1 MNDATMTATATR
13 GELTVD
19 GRRLSYLDFGGTGR
33 PLVALHG
40 HLYEGAAFTGLA
52 GALGPEWRVIAPDQR
67 GHGESGRAD
76 DYSREGYLADLR
88 ALLDHLGLDR
98 VALLGHSLGA
108 VNAYQFAARHP
119 GRVTALVNAEGPV
132 ALGLDGTNP
141 LGFLLALP
149 YDAPTRD
156 ELVAG
161 LGQAVPYFAD
171 RLRRNADGSWRL
183 PFHPQDMYRSEEQ
196 VHGDHW
202 ADWTAST
209 CPALLIHGT
218 TGVIPPEQV
227 RAMADRRPG
236 TTTAELDADH
246 LLPVTAPDAFAA
258 AVRAFLETV

>member
-13 GELTVD
+13 DELTVD

-40 HLYEGAAFTGLA
+40 HLYEGATFTRLA

-76 DYSREGYLADLR
+76 DYAREGYLADLR

-98 VALLGHSLGA
+98 VVLLGHSLGA
-108 VNAYQFAARHP
+108 INAYQFAARHP

-141 LGFLLALP
+141 LGFLLALH
-149 YDAPTRD
+149 YDAPTRAA
-156 ELVAG
+156 LVAG
-161 LGQAVPYFAD
+161 

-209 CPALLIHGT
+209 CPALLVHGT
-218 TGVIPPEQV
+218 TGAIPPEQV

-236 TTTAELDADH
+236 TTAAELDADH